1 MLSPLELRRILENA
15 FLPTVCKCEINTG
28 IMTLKLINARTNE
41 VILEERE
48 IKTSD
53 LSSARDIAAFVAE
66 LKAKL
71 ATIPVVNPERR
82 RHQR

>member
-1 MLSPLELRRILENA
+1 MLSTLELRHILENA
-15 FLPTVCKCEINTG
+15 FLPTVCKCEIDSG

-41 VILEERE
+41 VIFEERE

-53 LSSARDIAAFVAE
+53 LSSTLDITTLVAE

-82 RHQR
+82 RHRR